1 MIEEERISKVN
12 QRIEKGLSYIPENVR
27 SHIPIGH
34 LSYHQEVGAAI
45 SDATT
50 PQISDPL
57 ASPTQAP
64 IPTTISEPVAP
75 VAEPVP
81 SAPVIEPVPSTPVV
95 EPVSSI
101 PVVQPVPSTPV
112 VEPVTSAPVNTPEV
126 SVPVSE
132 PATPISPVAPV
143 TPPVEVNPYENQTHS
158 EILTDPATTVEE
170 CNLVCFDE
178 CLKLKNYVS
187 FPVIKQCIQV
197 RCHCNLDTGVEKLK
211 EYLSLNSMDTF
222 SSVSTNSAKPSFFT
236 HFMLTIFILTIMG
249 GGAFVLFKYIK
260 DRESLKRAYFKDD
273 IEYTQENG
281 YEPMRDQLFV
291 NQY

>member
-1 MIEEERISKVN
+1 MIEEEKVSKVN

-34 LSYHQEVGAAI
+34 LSYHQEVGATI

-50 PQISDPL
+50 PQVSDSL

-75 VAEPVP
+75 VVEPVLSAPVAEPVLSAPVVEPVPSTPVAEPVP
-81 SAPVIEPVPSTPVV
+81 SAPI
-95 EPVSSI
+95 
-101 PVVQPVPSTPV
+101 
-112 VEPVTSAPVNTPEV
+112 NTPEV
-126 SVPVSE
+126 SIPVAE

-143 TPPVEVNPYENQTHS
+143 APVAPPVEVNPYENQTHS

-170 CNLVCFDE
+170 CNLACFDE
-178 CLKLKNYVS
+178 CLNLKNYVS

-211 EYLSLNSMDTF
+211 EYLSLNSMDTL

-236 HFMLTIFILTIMG
+236 H
-249 GGAFVLFKYIK
+249 
-260 DRESLKRAYFKDD
+260 LKHKV
-273 IEYTQENG
+273 T
-281 YEPMRDQLFV
+281 
-291 NQY
+291 